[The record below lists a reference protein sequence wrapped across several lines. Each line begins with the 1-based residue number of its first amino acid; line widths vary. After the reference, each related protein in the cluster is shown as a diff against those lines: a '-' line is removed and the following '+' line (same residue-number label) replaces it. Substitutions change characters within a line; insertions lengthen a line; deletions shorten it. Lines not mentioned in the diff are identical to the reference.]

1 MTGEISGLVEG
12 TVVKLTKYEALVEFP
27 DRRVGLVHV
36 SEIANAYVSD
46 IADYL
51 RVGDTV
57 KVRVLGVDQEG
68 RYELSVKRAQADWG
82 AADARGGQ
90 PTEDPFEDKLKQF
103 LRDSQ
108 ERQSDLRRNTESKR
122 GRSRRG

>member
-12 TVVKLTKYEALVEFP
+12 TVVKLTKYGAFVEFP
-27 DRRVGLVHV
+27 DGRVGLVHI

-46 IADYL
+46 IANYL
-51 RVGDTV
+51 RVGDKI

-68 RYELSVKRAQADWG
+68 RYELSVKRVRADWG
-82 AADARGGQ
+82 AADAQGGK
-90 PTEDPFEDKLKQF
+90 PTGDPFEDKLKRF

-108 ERQSDLRRNTESKR
+108 ERQAELRRNTEAKR

>member
-12 TVVKLTKYEALVEFP
+12 TVVKLTKYGAFVEFP
-27 DRRVGLVHV
+27 DRRVGLVHI

-51 RVGDTV
+51 RVGDTI

-68 RYELSVKRAQADWG
+68 RYELSAKRARADWG
-82 AADARGGQ
+82 AADAYAGQ
-90 PTEDPFEDKLKQF
+90 PAEDPFEDKLKRF

-108 ERQSDLRRNTESKR
+108 ERQSELRRNTESKR

>member
-12 TVVKLTKYEALVEFP
+12 TVVKLTKYGAFVEFP

-82 AADARGGQ
+82 AVDARGGQ